1 MMKKGDKMLDYRT
14 NTFITLCQCMNFTKA
29 AQKLNLTQPAVSGHI
44 KYLENFYQAKLF
56 IRDKKSLV
64 LTDQGKILYM
74 ALNSMAND
82 QVKIKNII
90 SKNTVKNKKISLGLT
105 RTIGEFAVL
114 DRLIEFISKEKYSDF
129 YIHYKNTK
137 DILEDLEKG
146 KIDFAIIEGFL
157 KSQNYYVKKFKS
169 EKYICIANKNHKF
182 RNKINNLSD
191 LLSERLIIRE
201 EGSGTLA
208 ILKNMLAIQNLSL
221 KDFKNIIQVNNM
233 HAIVE
238 LLEKDCGISF
248 LFESAVKKHLENKE
262 FISVNLKDFKVSHD
276 FSFVCNKNSIFID
289 DYLELFNSFVEKNKN
304 T

>member
-105 RTIGEFAVL
+105 RTIAEFTVL
-114 DRLIEFISKEKYSDF
+114 DRLIEFISKEKIATSTF
-129 YIHYKNTK
+129 ITK
-137 DILEDLEKG
+137 IPKIYLKIWKKEK
-146 KIDFAIIEGFL
+146 
-157 KSQNYYVKKFKS
+157 
-169 EKYICIANKNHKF
+169 
-182 RNKINNLSD
+182 
-191 LLSERLIIRE
+191 
-201 EGSGTLA
+201 
-208 ILKNMLAIQNLSL
+208 
-221 KDFKNIIQVNNM
+221 
-233 HAIVE
+233 
-238 LLEKDCGISF
+238 
-248 LFESAVKKHLENKE
+248 
-262 FISVNLKDFKVSHD
+262 
-276 FSFVCNKNSIFID
+276 
-289 DYLELFNSFVEKNKN
+289 
-304 T
+304 

>member
-1 MMKKGDKMLDYRT
+1 MAK
-14 NTFITLCQCMNFTKA
+14 FILQ
-29 AQKLNLTQPAVSGHI
+29 S
-44 KYLENFYQAKLF
+44 
-56 IRDKKSLV
+56 S
-64 LTDQGKILYM
+64 
-74 ALNSMAND
+74 
-82 QVKIKNII
+82 KNII

-114 DRLIEFISKEKYSDF
+114 DRLIEFISKEKNSDF